1 MVDLEMAK
9 SIRQMLRN
17 NLSMDDAVLFIKV
30 TSDYQND
37 IRGGQ
42 ISMTQY
48 EDLLAMI
55 EEHLGEAFIAYK
67 NEN

>member
-1 MVDLEMAK
+1 MAK

>member
-1 MVDLEMAK
+1 MSK

-55 EEHLGEAFIAYK
+55 EEHLGEAFIAFR
-67 NEN
+67 NAQ

>member
-1 MVDLEMAK
+1 MPK

-67 NEN
+67 NEK